1 MSVKQ
6 GRPFYYP
13 LTADQLEQKINSY
26 FDGLREDPTRRGG
39 PSDFLAYIGMDNKQA
54 IEITKKPPGGYEKH
68 SKLMVRAATLMRAHL
83 ETSPAWANGNSS
95 KAIFLS
101 KTPTTRSR
109 SALVVEVRARNGLK
123 RKHLTDDLAITT
135 HERTQMFILLR
146 SQTVWR
152 GYLQEILQ

>member
-39 PSDFLAYIGMDNKQA
+39 PSDFLAYVGMDNKQA

-101 KTPTTRSR
+101 KQQLWDGQ
-109 SALVVEVRARNGLK
+109 AY
-123 RKHLTDDLAITT
+123 TDK
-135 HERTQMFILLR
+135 
-146 SQTVWR
+146 
-152 GYLQEILQ
+152 QEINANTNNTVKISFGSGSKGKKRAEEEAFD

>member
-26 FDGLREDPTRRGG
+26 FQMLRDDPTMRGG
-39 PSDFLAYIGMDNKQA
+39 PSDLLAYLGMDNKFA
-54 IEITKKPPGGYEKH
+54 CELTKKPPGGYEKH
-68 SKLMVRAATLMRAHL
+68 SKLMVKAATLMRAHL

-101 KTPTTRSR
+101 KQQ
-109 SALVVEVRARNGLK
+109 LWDGLAY
-123 RKHLTDDLAITT
+123 TDK
-135 HERTQMFILLR
+135 
-146 SQTVWR
+146 
-152 GYLQEILQ
+152 QEINANTNNTVKISFGAGGRKKKSEEEAFD